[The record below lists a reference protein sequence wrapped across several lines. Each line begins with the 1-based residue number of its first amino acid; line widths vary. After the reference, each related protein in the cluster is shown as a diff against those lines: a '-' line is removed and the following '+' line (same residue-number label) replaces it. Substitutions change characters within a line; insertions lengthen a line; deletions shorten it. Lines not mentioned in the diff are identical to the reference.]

1 MQTQHRTA
9 PVPVTVEGWLQ
20 SLAGAMTH
28 TRRPDGTGYWH
39 LSEAAYWEPIREQLQ
54 DICREAHRGELP
66 NDWRWEM
73 ISDLAECLLEHSE
86 PESEPWGAEQYG
98 DVAFEVA
105 DALASCSTT
114 QLSDWVSD
122 NANRGYFADPDLIQG
137 LVCDIPT
144 MLRWRQCEELQLMA
158 LALVHACERLTMS
171 G

>member
-20 SLAGAMTH
+20 ALTGALTH

-39 LSEAAYWEPIREQLQ
+39 LSEAAYWEPIRDQLQ
-54 DICREAHRGELP
+54 EICREAHRDEMP

-73 ISDLAECLLEHSE
+73 ISDITERLLEYSE
-86 PESEPWGAEQYG
+86 PDSEPWSADQYN
-98 DVAFEVA
+98 DIAPDVA

-114 QLSDWVSD
+114 QLADWVSD
-122 NANRGYFADPDLIQG
+122 NAGRGYFDDPDLVQG
-137 LVCDIPT
+137 FVCDIPT

-158 LALVHACERLTMS
+158 LAIVDACERLTAAD
-171 G
+171 